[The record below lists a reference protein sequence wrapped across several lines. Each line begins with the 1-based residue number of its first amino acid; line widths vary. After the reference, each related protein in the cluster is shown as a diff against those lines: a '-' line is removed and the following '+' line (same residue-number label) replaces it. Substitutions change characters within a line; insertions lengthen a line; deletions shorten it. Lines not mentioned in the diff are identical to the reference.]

1 MNRVQTCYRFLF
13 LTVVLLAAA
22 QPASAQSVTLGDASA
37 GWRILRAFDAGIDG
51 SSESF
56 PLGWYGDVSFNL
68 GSEFALVGDV
78 SGAYK
83 SIEVSETVINT
94 TVNSNADIT
103 IHTFMGGLRYSLR
116 QSPQFVPFAQV
127 LFGVAHG
134 SLDLEQSV
142 ITPGRPT
149 MSLSE
154 SDSSN
159 EFAFELG
166 GGVTMPA
173 TESIDL
179 RIGVSYLRIGAD
191 DGGNA
196 VRASVGAVFT
206 F

>member
-1 MNRVQTCYRFLF
+1 MNRVHTYCRFLF
-13 LTVVLLAAA
+13 VVALLAAA
-22 QPASAQSVTLGDASA
+22 QPASAQSLTLGDASV
-37 GWRILRAFDAGIDG
+37 GWRILRAMDAGIDG

-68 GSEFALVGDV
+68 GDEFAIVGDV

-94 TVNSNADIT
+94 TVNSNADIK
-103 IHTFMGGLRYSLR
+103 IHTFMGGLRYSIR
-116 QSPQFVPFAQV
+116 GNPRFVPFAQV
-127 LFGVAHG
+127 LFGMAHG

-149 MSLSE
+149 ISRSE

-159 EFAFELG
+159 EFAFDLG

-173 TESIDL
+173 TENIDF

-191 DGGNA
+191 NGGNGF
-196 VRASVGAVFT
+196 RASLGAVFP

>member
-1 MNRVQTCYRFLF
+1 MNRVHTCCRFLF
-13 LTVVLLAAA
+13 LVVLLAAA
-22 QPASAQSVTLGDASA
+22 SPASAQTVTLGDVSA
-37 GWRILRAFDAGIDG
+37 GWRILRAMDAGIDG
-51 SSESF
+51 ESESF

-68 GSEFALVGDV
+68 GDEFALVGDV

-94 TVNSNADIT
+94 TVNSDADIK
-103 IHTFMGGLRYSLR
+103 IHTFMGGLRYSFR
-116 QSPQFVPFAQV
+116 GNPQFVPFAQV

-149 MSLSE
+149 VTRSE

-159 EFAFELG
+159 EFAFDLG

-173 TESIDL
+173 TENINF
-179 RIGVSYLRIGAD
+179 RISVSYLRIGAD
-191 DGGNA
+191 NGGNGF
-196 VRASVGAVFT
+196 RASLGAVFP